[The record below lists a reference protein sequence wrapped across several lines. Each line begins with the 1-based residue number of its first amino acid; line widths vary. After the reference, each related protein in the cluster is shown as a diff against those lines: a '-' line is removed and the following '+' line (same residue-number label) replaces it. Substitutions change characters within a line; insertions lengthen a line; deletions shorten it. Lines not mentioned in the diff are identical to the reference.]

1 MEQILELSFKHK
13 LSHIGSCLTVN
24 PILEEI
30 YNKKTIDDIVVLSC
44 GHAGLAQYVQIEKHS
59 NGLINAE
66 DLLNTMGIHPLRN
79 VDKGIHV
86 STGSL
91 GSGILVAVGLA
102 LAKKTRN
109 VYCVLSDG
117 ECAEGSVW
125 EALAVV
131 KKLNIQNII
140 IHVNINGFSAYDE
153 VDRKYLEDRLKVFY
167 PSIIIHQTKNPESLG
182 DLNAHYHI
190 MKNDDEIGNIINNI
204 INEK

>member
-1 MEQILELSFKHK
+1 MERILDLSFKHN

-30 YNKKTIDDIVVLSC
+30 YNKKACNDIVVLSC

-66 DLLNTMGIHPLRN
+66 DLLNVMGIHPLRD

-102 LAKKTRN
+102 LANKNRN

-125 EALAVV
+125 EALSFT
-131 KKLNIQNII
+131 KRQNIQNLI

-153 VDRKYLEDRLKVFY
+153 VDRIYLEERLKVFC
-167 PSIIIHQTKNPESLG
+167 PSIIVHQTQNPSCLG
-182 DLNAHYHI
+182 GLNAHYHI
-190 MKNDDEIGNIINNI
+190 LKHNDEINNI